1 MAECTKTDFLILI
14 QDAQILW
21 RYYITYDNRMQEE
34 KSKKINKIDEQ
45 IEKFFVFFEKS
56 GNFPE
61 FCAETAGED
70 S

>member
-1 MAECTKTDFLILI
+1 
-14 QDAQILW
+14 
-21 RYYITYDNRMQEE
+21 MQEE

-45 IEKFFVFFEKS
+45 IEKIFVFFEKS

-61 FCAETAGED
+61 FCADTAGAD